1 MGFFMKRSKSSQ
13 RWLQEHHRDPYVKL
27 AKQQGMRSRAAFK
40 LQEFQQKY
48 RCAKPGDTVIDLGA
62 APGSWSALLAEW
74 VGVQG
79 KVIALDLLPIA
90 ALPGVTCI
98 QGDFSEDAVLSQLVA
113 HLNQRAIHLVTSD
126 IAPNMSGIKSADQAR
141 AMYLAELVLEFTQQY
156 LSVGGNFL
164 IKLFQG
170 QGFDN
175 YLTAVRPLF
184 KKIVLHKPEASRDRS
199 TEVYL
204 LALYKK

>member
-1 MGFFMKRSKSSQ
+1 MKRSKSSQ